1 MSDYFAALMRASG
14 LFAPAAVPGL
24 EAPPELGVEASAP
37 ASQPEPASPQVS
49 SVPTSTEARR
59 TVATIDR
66 STADAPTARPLAVDN
81 PSESVRPSPNPLQ
94 DRPAP
99 PQQNAP
105 IPSLP
110 EPSTP
115 PPDSERH
122 EGRPVASQADE
133 RVRIAMRWVAADPQ
147 LATPTEPVHR
157 HSQTVLESSHS
168 PLQAQQP
175 ASPSQPSP
183 VHVPQA
189 QAAIPALQPEV
200 LSEPV
205 AVAQPATPRGEPEV
219 FEPAREETLEIS
231 IGAIHLRVEAP
242 SPQTVARP
250 VAPPA
255 RAQQPTT
262 PASSTRSGLS
272 RRALRRF

>member
-37 ASQPEPASPQVS
+37 ASQPEPASPQDS

-59 TVATIDR
+59 AVATIDR
-66 STADAPTARPLAVDN
+66 STANVPAARPRAVDN
-81 PSESVRPSPNPLQ
+81 SSESARPAPNPLR
-94 DRPAP
+94 DRPAS
-99 PQQNAP
+99 PQRNAP

-110 EPSTP
+110 EPSTAP
-115 PPDSERH
+115 PVSERH
-122 EGRPVASQADE
+122 EGRQAPSQADE

-147 LATPTEPVHR
+147 LATPTEPAHR
-157 HSQTVLESSHS
+157 HSQTVLESGHS
-168 PLQAQQP
+168 PLQAQRP
-175 ASPSQPSP
+175 ASPSQSNPI
-183 VHVPQA
+183 HVPEA
-189 QAAIPALQPEV
+189 QAAIPALQSEV

-205 AVAQPATPRGEPEV
+205 AAAPPATPRGEPEV
-219 FEPAREETLEIS
+219 FESAGEETLEIS

-242 SPQTVARP
+242 GPQTVARP
-250 VAPPA
+250 IAPPA

-262 PASSTRSGLS
+262 PVSSTRSGLS